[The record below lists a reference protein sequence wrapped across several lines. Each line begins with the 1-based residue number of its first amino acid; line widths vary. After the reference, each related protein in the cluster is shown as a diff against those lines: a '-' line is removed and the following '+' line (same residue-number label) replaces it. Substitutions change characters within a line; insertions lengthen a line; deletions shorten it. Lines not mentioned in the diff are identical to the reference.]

1 MVVNRQVFEYQG
13 RRLLEKVRIKTP
25 FKYEAL
31 FEEEG
36 CFLFFK
42 ESGSTIFSS
51 ETRFQLKEREAILL
65 RCGTYFLEFLD
76 QVNNGEIEVVAVH
89 LYPDFLKKIYIKD
102 LPTLIKKRHFSSRSQ
117 LLKSKKIISQ
127 FVKSFDLYFQNP
139 ILVTEEILE
148 LKIKEFILLLVQT
161 KNVDSIVELIS
172 DLYSTKVTELKEV
185 IESHLYSNLT
195 IEELAK
201 LSNLS
206 LSSFKRS
213 FKKEYD
219 DSPKNYL
226 VTKKIGKAKE
236 LLRLSKM
243 PISEIAY
250 EVGFNDPLYFSRI
263 FKKKIG
269 VTPTTFRQSIIHN

>member
-1 MVVNRQVFEYQG
+1 M
-13 RRLLEKVRIKTP
+13 
-25 FKYEAL
+25 
-31 FEEEG
+31 
-36 CFLFFK
+36 
-42 ESGSTIFSS
+42 
-51 ETRFQLKEREAILL
+51 
-65 RCGTYFLEFLD
+65 
-76 QVNNGEIEVVAVH
+76 
-89 LYPDFLKKIYIKD
+89 
-102 LPTLIKKRHFSSRSQ
+102 
-117 LLKSKKIISQ
+117 
-127 FVKSFDLYFQNP
+127 
-139 ILVTEEILE
+139 
-148 LKIKEFILLLVQT
+148 LVQT
-161 KNVDSIVELIS
+161 NNVDSIVELIS
-172 DLYSTKVTELKEV
+172 DLYTTKTAELKEV
-185 IESHLYSNLT
+185 IENHLYSNLT

-226 VTKKIGKAKE
+226 VTKKIDKAKE